1 MKIKFAIAKPSFNT
15 PFHEKRALRNK
26 RKLPACNIH
35 SPIGSSQ
42 QEGDGFLQG
51 DKCENAGS
59 GLCRTIS
66 SGNVTSKTLSLSNT
80 GAKCR
85 RTPRDSPR
93 NKAAMNEPGRAAPTC
108 AAALARALHVTH
120 ARRTGAP
127 LADTWPERVEQRA
140 HDSHRP
146 HVPCKYTFF

>member
-1 MKIKFAIAKPSFNT
+1 MGLSFCSSKSFIFSSSGLPSSSS
-15 PFHEKRALRNK
+15 
-26 RKLPACNIH
+26 RK
-35 SPIGSSQ
+35 
-42 QEGDGFLQG
+42 
-51 DKCENAGS
+51 GS

-108 AAALARALHVTH
+108 RGRASRDARAPD
-120 ARRTGAP
+120 RRTSSRHVARTGRATSP
-127 LADTWPERVEQRA
+127 RLTQTTCALQVYLLLELLRSIKKMFLGCQERLT
-140 HDSHRP
+140 D
-146 HVPCKYTFF
+146 